1 MRDMKYLSLD
11 QDEAQLL
18 KSFDAGEWQIVVDSE
33 AEIIRLRQ
41 IARETLNKNVNVNIR
56 LSRRDVSLL
65 KAKAA
70 RAGLPYQTLIGASL
84 HQLANKTE
92 QIQFV

>member
-1 MRDMKYLSLD
+1 MKNLVLN
-11 QDEAQLL
+11 QEEAQLV
-18 KSFDAGEWQIVVDSE
+18 KSFEAGEWQSVVDSE
-33 AEIIRLRQ
+33 TEIFQLRQ
-41 IARETLNKNVNVNIR
+41 VARETLNKNVNINIR
-56 LSRRDVSLL
+56 LSRRDLQQL

-70 RAGLPYQTLIGASL
+70 RAGLPYQTMIGASL

>member
-1 MRDMKYLSLD
+1 MKYIILD
-11 QDEAQLL
+11 KDEAQLL
-18 KSFDAGEWQIVVDSE
+18 KSFEAGEWQSE
-33 AEIIRLRQ
+33 AGGEEQILQLRQ
-41 IARETLNKNVNVNIR
+41 VARETLKKTININIR
-56 LSRRDVSLL
+56 LSRRDLSQL

-70 RAGLPYQTLIGASL
+70 RAGLPYQTMIGASL